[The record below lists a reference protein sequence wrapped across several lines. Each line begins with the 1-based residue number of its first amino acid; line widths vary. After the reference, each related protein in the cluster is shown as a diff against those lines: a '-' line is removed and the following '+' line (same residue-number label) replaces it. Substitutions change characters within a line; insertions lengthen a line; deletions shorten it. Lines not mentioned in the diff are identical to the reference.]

1 MTRGREGP
9 AGCLCVTV
17 TGQQAL
23 YHGPSWC
30 SSTHLSLWLMVAL
43 PSLCVGASV
52 VLSKLGFVNALVELP
67 VHWML
72 IRVKLLMQHLWHYLF
87 YFSTLLL

>member
-1 MTRGREGP
+1 
-9 AGCLCVTV
+9 
-17 TGQQAL
+17 
-23 YHGPSWC
+23 
-30 SSTHLSLWLMVAL
+30 MVAL

-72 IRVKLLMQHLWHYLF
+72 IRVKLLMQHL
-87 YFSTLLL
+87 